1 MPGRRATVAR
11 REDINVRAIYLAII
25 VIFVAALI
33 IFLFQN
39 TDSVSVSFLT
49 LAVSLPLAVLV
60 LIVYVLG
67 AATGGSLFALLRKS
81 YAGSWRS
88 TS

>member
-1 MPGRRATVAR
+1 MAAAWEGIVMRT
-11 REDINVRAIYLAII
+11 IYLAII
-25 VIFVAALI
+25 IIFVAALI

-39 TDSVSVSFLT
+39 TESVSVSFLT
-49 LAVSLPLAVLV
+49 LAISTPLAILVLV
-60 LIVYVLG
+60 AYVLG

-88 TS
+88 PN